1 MAPRSILR
9 PMVVAA
15 AGVSVAVMAQAPPPQ
30 QSPGPAVTP
39 VPAPSTIPV
48 EPPAPLATPILT
60 PRPGIDDMPT
70 PVFVP
75 NPRRTPAVAAP
86 APTATPVAAPSPAPS
101 PVPSPAP
108 TPAPTATPP
117 PRRIVRPPIE
127 TVILPQE
134 RSVAPWG
141 WIVGGAALLLVM
153 AGGVGLRRQRS
164 AGDAATLDPEVIPV
178 PIAAPSPASP
188 AVGGQARL
196 AIALHPTRAGLN
208 LISATAEGEVT
219 VVNIGDAIAAEI
231 RASARLTSAREGQ
244 DAELAA
250 FYADAGGRTATPVF
264 ALMPGEERRFRAV
277 MALPHD
283 AIHSIEAGGRP
294 MFVPLVALSVRYRD
308 GEAPHR
314 IGQAYML
321 GVDQGESAKLAPFW
335 LDGPARSYDKV
346 AARPHGGPIEG

>member
-1 MAPRSILR
+1 MAPPSILR

-15 AGVSVAVMAQAPPPQ
+15 AGVSVAVMAQAPSPQ
-30 QSPGPAVTP
+30 QSPVPAVTP
-39 VPAPSTIPV
+39 VPAPGTIPV

-75 NPRRTPAVAAP
+75 NPRRTPAIAAS
-86 APTATPVAAPSPAPS
+86 APTATPVAASSPAPS
-101 PVPSPAP
+101 PTPN
-108 TPAPTATPP
+108 PAPTATPS

-134 RSVAPWG
+134 RGVAPGG
-141 WIVGGAALLLVM
+141 WIVGGVALLLVM
-153 AGGVGLRRQRS
+153 AGGFGLRRQRD
-164 AGDAATLDPEVIPV
+164 AGDAATLDPEVIPAPV
-178 PIAAPSPASP
+178 AAPSPVSP
-188 AVGGQARL
+188 AAGGQARL
-196 AIALHPTRAGLN
+196 AIALRPTRAGLN

-219 VVNIGDAIAAEI
+219 VVNIGDAIAADI

-250 FYADAGGRTATPVF
+250 FYVDAGSRTATPVF

-321 GVDQGESAKLAPFW
+321 GVDQGESAKLAPIW

-346 AARPHGGPIEG
+346 AARLHGEPIEG